1 MYPQDAREP
10 GKAGKLRLMY
20 EANPLSLIMEQAG
33 GAASDAQQNML
44 DIQPDGLHQ
53 RVAVIM
59 GSKEEVEY
67 AHKLHG

>member
-1 MYPQDAREP
+1 
-10 GKAGKLRLMY
+10 MY